1 MNSMTQTIRSSDDAR
16 LLNRLRDVPRWMREP
31 LLHFLVLGAVLFAV
45 DYVVAGRTDDPT
57 AIVVDGSVDREA
69 LRIFEDQKGRK
80 PNEDELYALRRV
92 WLDNE
97 VLYREGLALK
107 LDQGDPA
114 IRDRVIFK
122 ALSVVEAGLKLPP
135 YDDELLRGWFEK
147 NRMKYDEPPR
157 YDFEEAVIAG
167 DRSESAARELA
178 TALNEGTPSDIEAG
192 LRIFKARPLPTIVQ
206 SYGPEFAAALQGAP
220 LGEWEP
226 LRHRDGWRVIRVG
239 GRLPAQAA
247 DFDALRGVVLQDW
260 TDATMAEL
268 RTEAVRALAKKY
280 TIRTEASAP

>member
-1 MNSMTQTIRSSDDAR
+1 MTQTIGASENAP
-16 LLNRLRDVPRWMREP
+16 LLNRLRNAPQWTREP
-31 LLHFLVLGAVLFAV
+31 LLHFVVLGAVLFAV
-45 DYVVAGRTDDPT
+45 DYLVAGRTDDPN
-57 AIVVDGSVDREA
+57 AIVVDASVDREA
-69 LRIFEDQKGRK
+69 LRIFQEQKGRA
-80 PNEDELYALRRV
+80 PNADELYALRRV

-135 YDDELLRGWFEK
+135 YDDDLLRGWFEK
-147 NRMKYDEPPR
+147 NRVKYDEPPR

-167 DRSESAARELA
+167 ERSESAARELA

-206 SYGPEFAAALQGAP
+206 SYGPEFAEALQTAP
-220 LGEWEP
+220 VGEWEP

-239 GRLPAQAA
+239 GLLPAKPA

-280 TIRTEASAP
+280 TVRIDAGAP

>member
-1 MNSMTQTIRSSDDAR
+1 MNSMTQTIRSSDDAS
-16 LLNRLRDVPRWMREP
+16 LLPRLRDAPHWMREP

-80 PNEDELYALRRV
+80 PNEDELYALRRI

-147 NRMKYDEPPR
+147 NRVKYDEPPR

-178 TALNEGTPSDIEAG
+178 AALNEGTPSDIEAG

-206 SYGPEFAAALQGAP
+206 SYGPEFAEALQSAP
-220 LGEWEP
+220 VGEWEP
-226 LRHRDGWRVIRVG
+226 VRHRDGWRVIRVG

-247 DFDALRGVVLQDW
+247 DFDAIRGVVLQDW

>member
-1 MNSMTQTIRSSDDAR
+1 MNSTTQAIRASDDAR
-16 LLNRLRDVPRWMREP
+16 PLHGLRDLPHWMREP

-45 DYVVAGRTDDPT
+45 DYFFAGRTDDPSV
-57 AIVVDGSVDREA
+57 IVVDGSVDREA
-69 LRIFEDQKGRK
+69 LRIFEEQKGRK
-80 PNEDELYALRRV
+80 PSEDELFALRRI

-135 YDDELLRGWFEK
+135 YDDDLLRGWFEM
-147 NRMKYDEPPR
+147 NRVKYDEPPR

-167 DRSESAARELA
+167 DRSESVARDLA
-178 TALNEGTPSDIEAG
+178 SALNEGTPSDIEAG

-206 SYGPEFAAALQGAP
+206 SYGPEFAEALQRAPVGA
-220 LGEWEP
+220 WEP
-226 LRHRDGWRVIRVG
+226 LRHRDGWRVIRVSG
-239 GRLPAQAA
+239 QSPAKAA
-247 DFDALRGVVLQDW
+247 DFDAIRGIVLQDW

-280 TIRTEASAP
+280 TVMVEAGSP

>member
-1 MNSMTQTIRSSDDAR
+1 MNSMTQTIGASDAAP
-16 LLNRLRDVPRWMREP
+16 LLNRLRNAPQWTREP

-69 LRIFEDQKGRK
+69 VRIFQEQKGRK
-80 PNEDELYALRRV
+80 PNEDELYALRRI

-147 NRMKYDEPPR
+147 NRVKYDEPPR

-167 DRSESAARELA
+167 EPSESAARELA

-192 LRIFKARPLPTIVQ
+192 LRIFKARPLPTVVQ
-206 SYGPEFAAALQGAP
+206 SYGAEFAEALQRAP
-220 LGEWEP
+220 VGEWEP

-239 GRLPAQAA
+239 DRLPEKPA
-247 DFDALRGVVLQDW
+247 DFDAIRGVVLQDW

-280 TIRTEASAP
+280 TVRVEAGAP

>member
-1 MNSMTQTIRSSDDAR
+1 
-16 LLNRLRDVPRWMREP
+16 
-31 LLHFLVLGAVLFAV
+31 VLGTVLFVV
-45 DYVVAGRTDDPT
+45 DYFVAGRTDDPT
-57 AIVVDGSVDREA
+57 VIVVDDSVDSEA
-69 LRIFEDQKGRK
+69 LRVFQEQKGR
-80 PNEDELYALRRV
+80 PPSEDELYALRRI

-147 NRMKYDEPPR
+147 NRVRYDEPPR
-157 YDFEEAVIAG
+157 YDFEEAVVVG
-167 DRSESAARELA
+167 DPSESAARDLA
-178 TALNEGTPSDIEAG
+178 TALNRGTRSDVQAG

-206 SYGPEFAAALQGAP
+206 SYGPQFAEELQRAP
-220 LGEWEP
+220 VGEWEP
-226 LRHRDGWRVIRVG
+226 LRHRDGWRVIRVN
-239 GRLPAQAA
+239 RYSPAKAA
-247 DFDALRGVVLQDW
+247 DFDAIRGVVLQDW

-268 RTEAVRALAKKY
+268 RTDAVRALAKKY
-280 TIRTEASAP
+280 TVNVEAGAP

>member
-1 MNSMTQTIRSSDDAR
+1 MNSTTQTVGASEDAPF
-16 LLNRLRDVPRWMREP
+16 LNRLRNAPPWAREP

-45 DYVVAGRTDDPT
+45 DYVVVGRANDPT
-57 AIVVDGSVDREA
+57 AIVVDGAVDREA
-69 LRIFEDQKGRK
+69 LRIFREQKGRA
-80 PNEDELYALRRV
+80 PNADELYALRRI

-122 ALSVVEAGLKLPP
+122 ALTVVEAGLKLPP
-135 YDDELLRGWFEK
+135 YDDDLLRGWFEK
-147 NRMKYDEPPR
+147 NRVKYDEPPR

-167 DRSESAARELA
+167 DPSESAARELA
-178 TALNEGTPSDIEAG
+178 SALNEGTQSDIEAG

-206 SYGPEFAAALQGAP
+206 SYGPEFADALQRASV
-220 LGEWEP
+220 GEWEP

-239 GRLPAQAA
+239 DRLPAKAA
-247 DFDALRGVVLQDW
+247 DFDSIRGLVLQDW

-280 TIRTEASAP
+280 TVMVEAGSP

>member
-1 MNSMTQTIRSSDDAR
+1 MNSMTQTIGASENAP
-16 LLNRLRDVPRWMREP
+16 LLNRLRNAPQWMREP
-31 LLHFLVLGAVLFAV
+31 LLHFVVLGAVLFAV
-45 DYVVAGRTDDPT
+45 DYLVAGRTDDPN
-57 AIVVDGSVDREA
+57 AIVVDASVDREA
-69 LRIFEDQKGRK
+69 LRIFQEQKGRA
-80 PNEDELYALRRV
+80 PNADELYALRRV

-122 ALSVVEAGLKLPP
+122 ALSVLEAGLKLPP
-135 YDDELLRGWFEK
+135 YDDDLLRGWFEK
-147 NRMKYDEPPR
+147 NRVKYDEPPR

-167 DRSESAARELA
+167 ERSESAARELA

-206 SYGPEFAAALQGAP
+206 SYGPEFAEALQTAP
-220 LGEWEP
+220 IGEWEP
-226 LRHRDGWRVIRVG
+226 LRHHDGWRVIRVG
-239 GRLPAQAA
+239 GRLPAKPA
-247 DFDALRGVVLQDW
+247 DFDAIRGVVLRDW

-280 TIRTEASAP
+280 TVRVEAGAP

>member
-16 LLNRLRDVPRWMREP
+16 LLNRLRDAPRWMREP

-147 NRMKYDEPPR
+147 NRVKYDEPPR

-167 DRSESAARELA
+167 DSSESAARELA
-178 TALNEGTPSDIEAG
+178 AALNEGTPSDIEAG

-206 SYGPEFAAALQGAP
+206 SYGPEFAAALQSAP

-226 LRHRDGWRVIRVG
+226 VRHRDGWRVIRVG
-239 GRLPAQAA
+239 GQLPAQAA
-247 DFDALRGVVLQDW
+247 DFDAIRGVVLQDW

-280 TIRTEASAP
+280 TIRTEASTP